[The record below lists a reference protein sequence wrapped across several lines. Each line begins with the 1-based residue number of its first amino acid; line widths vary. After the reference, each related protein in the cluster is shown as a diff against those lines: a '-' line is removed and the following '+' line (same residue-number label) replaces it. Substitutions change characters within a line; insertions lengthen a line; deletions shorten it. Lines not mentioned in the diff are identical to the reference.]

1 MSNRV
6 TRLQEAIKREAS
18 YIIQQKVK
26 DPRLGFVSITDV
38 ELSNDLSYCKIFVS
52 VLGDENQREQ
62 TMIGLNKATGFI
74 RSEIGKSVKLRHV
87 PEIVF
92 QYDNS
97 IEHGSRIEAILREI
111 TGAGGGEDGDDGE

>member
-74 RSEIGKSVKLRHV
+74 RSEIGNSVKLRHV

>member
-38 ELSNDLSYCKIFVS
+38 ELSNDLSHCKIFVS

>member
-38 ELSNDLSYCKIFVS
+38 ELSNDLSHCKIFVS

-74 RSEIGKSVKLRHV
+74 RSEIGNSVKLRHV